1 MVWCHT
7 QSAVLYPQ
15 DTLESYSMTRWL
27 YRRVRVASEGWI
39 FVWPLAGATLL
50 SALVGWWWVAGLG
63 LVLTVGVG
71 LFFRDPER
79 IIPQTP
85 ETVVS
90 PADGRV
96 MEIDAENAQAKRIS
110 IFLSLWDVHINRAPY
125 GGIVQNVVYT
135 PGAFL
140 AAYRQEASLV
150 NEANTVTIAGHGQE
164 FSVKQIA
171 GVLARRIVCRVRPGD
186 TLEKGQRYGLIRFG
200 SRTDVLLPAAV
211 EIVVQVGDT
220 VRGGET
226 ILAFLKEPP
235 DA

>member
-1 MVWCHT
+1 M
-7 QSAVLYPQ
+7 
-15 DTLESYSMTRWL
+15 MRWL
-27 YRRVRVASEGWI
+27 YRRVHVASEGWT
-39 FVWPLAGATLL
+39 FVFPLAGATVL
-50 SALVGWWWVAGLG
+50 SALAGWWGVTGLG
-63 LVLTVGVG
+63 VGLTVGVA

-85 ETVVS
+85 ETIVS

-96 MEIDAENAQAKRIS
+96 MEIVPENAQTRRIS

-125 GGIVQNVVYT
+125 GGVVRSVVYT
-135 PGAFL
+135 PGQFL

-150 NEANTVTIAGHGQE
+150 NEANTVTIADHGRE
-164 FSVKQIA
+164 FIVKQIA

-200 SRTDVLLPAAV
+200 SRTDLLLPATA
-211 EIVVQVGDT
+211 EIAVQVGDV

-235 DA
+235 GA